1 MYIKEYANFNGNNSI
16 IENFWPFDSSPGPP
30 GPAGPAGPEGP
41 PGPAG
46 TSGGITGPPG
56 PPGIKGATGPAGPPG
71 APGTGSGSGSAGPP
85 GPPGPPGARGIEG
98 PEGLTVVGDVGPQGK
113 QGIKGDI
120 GPIGPP
126 GLVGPAGPVGP
137 KGSSGDIGSAGPVG
151 PVGPQGLVGP
161 AGKQAEP
168 GLVPKTI
175 AGDATIKYGKVGD
188 LISGTWWEAGVKT
201 DGNFQI
207 AKENNIANG
216 GILLK
221 TNGEININNGTL
233 NVINDK
239 DLIADFK
246 HTNLSQGIGIQ
257 FNNIKATGT
266 NANQDISITPK
277 GTGNVNVNSSLTIN
291 NGGILYGPNW
301 KIHRPDDWV
310 RLRNRNDDTHINFA
324 AGNIYAHNDLFH
336 RGANMQDYINSINNL
351 NSKFSG
357 GTLYADAISHTF
369 DINIRA
375 GASTY
380 LFGNNGCVY
389 SARNCYTTSD
399 KRLKE
404 NINKI
409 CNPLEIINNIDGIS
423 YNMIDDHNK
432 KNRFGYIAQDLE
444 KVLPN
449 LVSEHPQTNH
459 KHVDYTEMIPILSEG
474 IKQMMNENKNK
485 ITTKELCINNTCIN
499 ENELKFLKQLYKQN

>member
-30 GPAGPAGPEGP
+30 GPAGPEGP

-46 TSGGITGPPG
+46 TSGGITGPAG
-56 PPGIKGATGPAGPPG
+56 PPGIKGSTGPVGPPGAPGTGSGSAGAPGPVGPPG
-71 APGTGSGSGSAGPP
+71 APGTGSGSGSAGAP

-126 GLVGPAGPVGP
+126 GLVGPAGQVGP
-137 KGSSGDIGSAGPVG
+137 KGSSGDIGSVGPAGP
-151 PVGPQGLVGP
+151 PGPQGQVGP

-188 LISGTWWEAGVKT
+188 LISGTCWEAGVKT

-336 RGANMQDYINSINNL
+336 RGANMQDFINNINNL
-351 NSKFSG
+351 NSRFKRINAQKVSAYKYRFH
-357 GTLYADAISHTF
+357 TNEVRDAD
-369 DINIRA
+369 
-375 GASTY
+375 
-380 LFGNNGCVY
+380 
-389 SARNCYTTSD
+389 
-399 KRLKE
+399 
-404 NINKI
+404 
-409 CNPLEIINNIDGIS
+409 
-423 YNMIDDHNK
+423 
-432 KNRFGYIAQDLE
+432 
-444 KVLPN
+444 
-449 LVSEHPQTNH
+449 TNH
-459 KHVDYTEMIPILSEG
+459 FMVSYFHSTDWGLGDAYLGAAIVYFQRWGGESRSRVHKLHNWGTDISTTNADHYIY
-474 IKQMMNENKNK
+474 
-485 ITTKELCINNTCIN
+485 ITDVANPGSVACDIMLFN
-499 ENELKFLKQLYKQN
+499 

>member
-151 PVGPQGLVGP
+151 PVGPVGPQGLVGP

-233 NVINDK
+233 NVINEK

-257 FNNIKATGT
+257 YNNIKATGT

-351 NSKFSG
+351 NSRFKRI
-357 GTLYADAISHTF
+357 YAQKVSTNRYRFHTNEVRDA
-369 DINIRA
+369 D
-375 GASTY
+375 
-380 LFGNNGCVY
+380 
-389 SARNCYTTSD
+389 
-399 KRLKE
+399 
-404 NINKI
+404 
-409 CNPLEIINNIDGIS
+409 
-423 YNMIDDHNK
+423 
-432 KNRFGYIAQDLE
+432 
-444 KVLPN
+444 
-449 LVSEHPQTNH
+449 TNH
-459 KHVDYTEMIPILSEG
+459 FMVSYFHSTDWGLGDAYLGAAIVYFQRWGGESRSRVHKLHNWGTDISTTNADHYIY
-474 IKQMMNENKNK
+474 
-485 ITTKELCINNTCIN
+485 ITDSANPGSVACDIMLFN
-499 ENELKFLKQLYKQN
+499 